1 MDKKVVFQAAMIA
14 ALVAFVAVIGMLIAG
29 TSLPDGVQ
37 VQPVEPLP
45 LSELFDAAEQ
55 HPGVTLGYFGADT
68 LFVLSY
74 LMVYAGLHVVTSD
87 RSRVF
92 AVIGL
97 CAGGLAA
104 FFDATENA
112 QFIFHALVTQ
122 HQVPAGD
129 LAAPSL
135 MLFFTLTNL
144 KWMAAFATLYA
155 FGLIFPRRNWLE
167 WAITALMLI
176 FPVVGILGI
185 ANSSLLIVR
194 SLLMAVGMP
203 LFAWYFWQRGRE
215 QRTS

>member
-14 ALVAFVAVIGMLIAG
+14 ALMAFVAVIGMLIAG

-37 VQPVEPLP
+37 LQPVEPLS
-45 LSELFDAAEQ
+45 LSEFFEAAEE
-55 HPGVTLGYFGADT
+55 HPDVTLGYFGADT

-74 LMVYAGLHVVTSD
+74 LMVFAGLYVVTSE

-97 CAGGLAA
+97 CAGALAA

-112 QFIFHALVTQ
+112 QFIFHALAIQ
-122 HQVPAGD
+122 NQVPAGD
-129 LAAPSL
+129 LPAPDL
-135 MLFFTLTNL
+135 LLFFTLTNL

-167 WAITALMLI
+167 WAIMALMLI
-176 FPVVGILGI
+176 FPLVGILGI

-203 LFAWYFWQRGRE
+203 LFAWYFWQRARDE
-215 QRTS
+215 K